1 MRPTKSSLADGAL
14 KGRLMQVAV
23 SWLWLFFEKDVARND
38 VDFIKQ
44 FFGRKC
50 VTLDPN
56 LKPSE

>member
-1 MRPTKSSLADGAL
+1 
-14 KGRLMQVAV
+14 MQVAV

-44 FFGRKC
+44 VGRRKC
-50 VTLDPN
+50 VTLDLN